1 MTFYITILNMRS
13 CDNRSH
19 GVKVNLKE
27 CSCFLIYSITYN
39 TSYHRSRST
48 YINSSRKKVWY
59 GCCMWPMSIEDDF
72 VNRLTLGPSSL
83 IAISMYQRFEA
94 SDISPIQSFG
104 VSIQLRHTL
113 TLLLDTEI
121 GFALINAGIE
131 TNRDR

>member
-1 MTFYITILNMRS
+1 
-13 CDNRSH
+13 
-19 GVKVNLKE
+19 
-27 CSCFLIYSITYN
+27 
-39 TSYHRSRST
+39 
-48 YINSSRKKVWY
+48 
-59 GCCMWPMSIEDDF
+59 MSIEDDF

-94 SDISPIQSFG
+94 SDISSIQRFG